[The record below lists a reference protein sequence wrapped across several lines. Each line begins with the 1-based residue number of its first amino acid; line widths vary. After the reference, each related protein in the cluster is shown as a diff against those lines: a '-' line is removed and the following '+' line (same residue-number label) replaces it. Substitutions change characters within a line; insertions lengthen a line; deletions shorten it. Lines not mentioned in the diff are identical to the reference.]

1 MSRSRRSF
9 LKGLAVGAGGLGLA
23 PLLNQLDIHASGDQ
37 RALPKRFVFVIK
49 SSGLSPTAVR
59 PNGVNIGDG
68 SRTIDLNLRHYRLP
82 ENLQALDP
90 FKDQMMILEG
100 LSGANFAGNHSSYYG
115 AMSCHNAPD
124 KPVAPT
130 IDCMLG
136 NRMTAPFSNYAFAP
150 NGHVIGS
157 NFGPTVAD
165 TAVYPRLSAYG
176 ENRPMAYQASAEKAY
191 RQLFGSALDLR
202 SGGEREFDLQT
213 NLLDFLAE
221 DTRRLSRQ
229 VNQEEREKL
238 DSYLNA
244 FDTVRTRNDRL
255 REMRATIR
263 QHAPRL
269 SDQYTSI
276 AFADR
281 IGAFFEMASA
291 ALKIGLT
298 NVISIRMDWLSVK
311 YENLGFRTVSV
322 HDIGH
327 GMTTDNGIPAAR
339 ATDMIIRFQVEQ
351 ISRLAASLRAVRE
364 GNGTMLDNTMILY
377 FSDTGEAHHSNRH
390 EWPFVVV
397 GGGRNLRLRTA
408 GRYLRYANYGRNGH
422 RTLGNWYNSILQ
434 ATGFRRQDYFGQVD
448 PNLRDLNLRGP
459 LAELMV

>member
-1 MSRSRRSF
+1 MPKSRRSF
-9 LKGLAVGAGGLGLA
+9 LKGLTLGAGGLGLL
-23 PLLNQLDIHASGDQ
+23 PLLNQLDIHASGNPA
-37 RALPKRFVFVIK
+37 ALPKRFVFVIK
-49 SSGLSPTAVR
+49 SSGLAPTAIR
-59 PNGVNIGDG
+59 PAGVNIGDG
-68 SRTIDLNLRHYRLP
+68 SRTVDLNLRDHRLH
-82 ENLQALDP
+82 ENLAALDP

-124 KPVAPT
+124 KPVAAT
-130 IDCMLG
+130 IDCVLG
-136 NRMTAPFSNYAFAP
+136 SRLTAPFSNYGFAP

-157 NFGPTVAD
+157 NAGPTVAD
-165 TAVYPRLSAYG
+165 SAVYPRLSAYG

-191 RQLFGSALDLR
+191 RQLFGSALNLR
-202 SGGEREFDLQT
+202 TGGEREFDLQT

-221 DTRRLSRQ
+221 DTRRLSKQ

-244 FDTVRTRNDRL
+244 FDTVRNRNDRL

-269 SDQYTSI
+269 TDRYDSI

-281 IGAFFEMASA
+281 IGTFFEMAAA
-291 ALKIGLT
+291 ALTIGLT

-311 YENLGFRTVSV
+311 YENLGFRTTSV

-327 GMTTDNGIPAAR
+327 GVTTDNGVPAGR
-339 ATDMIIRFQVEQ
+339 ATDMIIRFQIEQ
-351 ISRLAASLRAVRE
+351 IARLAASLRTVRE
-364 GNGTMLDNTMILY
+364 GNGTMLDNTMIVY

-397 GGGRNLRLRTA
+397 GGRNLRMRTA

-422 RTLGNWYNSILQ
+422 RTIGNWYNTILQ
-434 ATGFRRQDYFGQVD
+434 TAGIRTQDHFGQTD
-448 PNLRDLNLRGP
+448 PNLRDLDLRGP
-459 LAELMV
+459 LAELMA